1 MMNRMT
7 IRERLFDIAVEIEE
21 ITNKEHMTIEDMSK
35 MNELVQESS
44 RLQKE
49 LIAIQTKSVRAIY
62 GV

>member
-7 IRERLFDIAVEIEE
+7 IRERLFDIAVEIEA
-21 ITNKEHMTIEDMSK
+21 ITNKEHMTIEDMNR

>member
-1 MMNRMT
+1 MMNRIT
-7 IRERLFDIAVEIEE
+7 IRERLFDIAVEIDE
-21 ITNKEHMTIEDMSK
+21 ITNKEHMTIEDMNK

-49 LIAIQTKSVRAIY
+49 LIAIQTKSVRAFY

>member
-1 MMNRMT
+1 MT
-7 IRERLFDIAVEIEE
+7 TIKERLNNISNEIEE
-21 ITNKEHMTIEDMSK
+21 ITNKEHMTIEDMNK
-35 MNELVQESS
+35 MNELVQESA

>member
-21 ITNKEHMTIEDMSK
+21 ITNKEHMTIEDMNK

-49 LIAIQTKSVRAIY
+49 LIAIQTKSVKAIY

>member
-7 IRERLFDIAVEIEE
+7 LRERLFDIAVEIEE
-21 ITNKEHMTIEDMSK
+21 ITNKEHMTIEDMNR

-49 LIAIQTKSVRAIY
+49 LIAIQTKSIRAIY

>member
-21 ITNKEHMTIEDMSK
+21 ITNKEHMTFEDMNK
-35 MNELVQESS
+35 MNELVQESA

-49 LIAIQTKSVRAIY
+49 LVANCTKSVRAIY

>member
-1 MMNRMT
+1 MMNRLT

-21 ITNKEHMTIEDMSK
+21 ITNKEHMTIEDMNR

>member
-21 ITNKEHMTIEDMSK
+21 ITNKEHMTIEDMNR

-49 LIAIQTKSVRAIY
+49 LIAIQTKSVRTIY

>member
-1 MMNRMT
+1 MT
-7 IRERLFDIAVEIEE
+7 IRERLNNISNEIKE
-21 ITNKEHMTIEDMSK
+21 ITNKEHMTIEDMNK

-49 LIAIQTKSVRAIY
+49 LIANCTKSVKAVY

>member
-1 MMNRMT
+1 MMNRLT

-21 ITNKEHMTIEDMSK
+21 ITNKEHMTIEDMNR
-35 MNELVQESS
+35 MNKLVQESS

-49 LIAIQTKSVRAIY
+49 LIAIQTKSVRVIY

>member
-1 MMNRMT
+1 MT

-21 ITNKEHMTIEDMSK
+21 ITNKEHMTIEDMNK

-49 LIAIQTKSVRAIY
+49 LIAIQTKSVKAIY

>member
-7 IRERLFDIAVEIEE
+7 IRERLFYIAVEIEE
-21 ITNKEHMTIEDMSK
+21 ITNKEHMTIEDMNR

-49 LIAIQTKSVRAIY
+49 LIAIQTKSVRVIY

>member
-1 MMNRMT
+1 MTNRMT
-7 IRERLFDIAVEIEE
+7 IKERLFDIAVEIKE
-21 ITNKEHMTIEDMSK
+21 ITSKEHMTIDDMNR

-49 LIAIQTKSVRAIY
+49 LIAIQTKSIRAIY

>member
-1 MMNRMT
+1 MT
-7 IRERLFDIAVEIEE
+7 TIKERLNNISNEIKE
-21 ITNKEHMTIEDMSK
+21 ITNKEHMTIEDMNK

-49 LIAIQTKSVRAIY
+49 LIANCTKSVKAVY

>member
-7 IRERLFDIAVEIEE
+7 RRERLSDIAVEIEE
-21 ITNKEHMTIEDMSK
+21 ITNKEHMTIEDMNR

-49 LIAIQTKSVRAIY
+49 LIAIQTKSVRAFY